1 MRFEKQNKIV
11 LTLQH
16 FLQKAMKLLY
26 VQHRVHGCRDA
37 TQIKSLFL
45 STNVFANIWALQ
57 LVKIEFTLM
66 RRSFVPDRRRRSRG
80 PKQWRAASAE
90 RAVFH
95 SGSRRHCS
103 GTTNTRYI
111 THKQELHT
119 KRTRLHTKHTYLHTN
134 VPIQK
139 THTLPLFTAL
149 LQFFL
154 NGGIY
159 SEK

>member
-1 MRFEKQNKIV
+1 
-11 LTLQH
+11 
-16 FLQKAMKLLY
+16 
-26 VQHRVHGCRDA
+26 
-37 TQIKSLFL
+37 
-45 STNVFANIWALQ
+45 
-57 LVKIEFTLM
+57 M

-119 KRTRLHTKHTYLHTN
+119 KHTGLHTN
-134 VPIQK
+134 TYIFAHK
-139 THTLPLFTAL
+139 RTYTENIHI
-149 LQFFL
+149 
-154 NGGIY
+154 IY
-159 SEK
+159 TIYCLSTVF